1 MQIAER
7 CGHVKNAFL
16 PPLNGRENLRS
27 AVHDNELWAGD
38 RGYEGDGLE
47 RTWPISYNAAS

>member
-27 AVHDNELWAGD
+27 AVHDNELRKGD
-38 RGYEGDGLE
+38 RGFEGDGLE